1 MAKFIKLEDWSWLN
15 IDKVEQMFAEMSM
28 WQDEKMTYAESKIYA
43 ITEGGTHFTILD
55 ITSAGVV
62 LEGEK
67 WMASEDLEVKAN
79 LELAGIVEWLAT
91 IAANP
96 KKTVAKVPG
105 DMRMN
110 LIIAMNAIV
119 NNTTAEEA
127 EECE

>member
-28 WQDEKMTYAESKIYA
+28 WQDEKMTYAESKIHA

-62 LEGEK
+62 PEGEK
-67 WMASEDLEVKAN
+67 WMVPDDLELKAN

-96 KKTVAKVPG
+96 EKTVAKVPG

-119 NNTTAEEA
+119 NNTTAEGA
-127 EECE
+127 EKCE

>member
-28 WQDEKMTYAESKIYA
+28 WQDGKMTYAKSEIHA

-62 LEGEK
+62 PEGEK
-67 WMASEDLEVKAN
+67 WMVSDGLEVKAN

-96 KKTVAKVPG
+96 EKTVAKVPG
-105 DMRMN
+105 DMRMD
-110 LIIAMNAIV
+110 LIAAMNAIV
-119 NNTTAEEA
+119 NNTQAEEA
-127 EECE
+127 EKCE

>member
-15 IDKVEQMFAEMSM
+15 IDKVEQMFAEMST
-28 WQDEKMTYAESKIYA
+28 WQDGKMTYAESKIHA
-43 ITEGGTHFTILD
+43 ITEGGTNFKILD

-62 LEGEK
+62 PEGEK
-67 WMASEDLEVKAN
+67 WMVSEGLEVKAN
-79 LELAGIVEWLAT
+79 LELNGIVEWLAT

-119 NNTTAEEA
+119 NNTTAEGAKE
-127 EECE
+127 

>member
-1 MAKFIKLEDWSWLN
+1 MAKFIKLEDWRWLN

-28 WQDEKMTYAESKIYA
+28 WQDGKMTYAESKIHA

-62 LEGEK
+62 PEGEK
-67 WMASEDLEVKAN
+67 WMVSDGLEVKAN

-96 KKTVAKVPG
+96 EKTVAKVPG
-105 DMRMN
+105 DMRMD
-110 LIIAMNAIV
+110 LIVAMNAIV
-119 NNTTAEEA
+119 NNTTAEGAKE
-127 EECE
+127 

>member
-28 WQDEKMTYAESKIYA
+28 WQDGKMTYAKSEIHA

-62 LEGEK
+62 PEGEK
-67 WMASEDLEVKAN
+67 WMVSDGLEVKAN

-91 IAANP
+91 FVATP
-96 KKTVAKVPG
+96 EQTTAKVPG
-105 DMRMN
+105 DMRMD
-110 LIIAMNAIV
+110 LIVAMNAIV
-119 NNTTAEEA
+119 NNTQAEEA

>member
-15 IDKVEQMFAEMSM
+15 IDKVEQMFAEMSW
-28 WQDEKMTYAESKIYA
+28 WQDGKMTYAKSEIHA
-43 ITEGGTHFTILD
+43 ITEGGTDFTIID
-55 ITSAGVV
+55 ITSEGIVP
-62 LEGEK
+62 EGEK
-67 WMASEDLEVKAN
+67 WMFSDGLEVKAN

-110 LIIAMNAIV
+110 LIIAMNAFV
-119 NNTTAEEA
+119 NNTQAEGA

>member
-28 WQDEKMTYAESKIYA
+28 WQDGKMTYAKSEIHA

-62 LEGEK
+62 PEGEK
-67 WMASEDLEVKAN
+67 WMVSDGLEVKAN

-91 IAANP
+91 FAATP
-96 KKTVAKVPG
+96 EQTVVKVPG
-105 DMRMN
+105 DMRMD
-110 LIIAMNAIV
+110 LIVAMNAIV
-119 NNTTAEEA
+119 NNTTAEGAKE
-127 EECE
+127 

>member
-28 WQDEKMTYAESKIYA
+28 WQDEKMTYAESKIHA

-62 LEGEK
+62 PEGEK
-67 WMASEDLEVKAN
+67 WMVSDDLELKAN

-119 NNTTAEEA
+119 NNTTAEGA
-127 EECE
+127 EKCE

>member
-28 WQDEKMTYAESKIYA
+28 WQDGKMTYAKSEIHA

-62 LEGEK
+62 PEGEK
-67 WMASEDLEVKAN
+67 WMVSDGLEVRAN

-96 KKTVAKVPG
+96 EKTVAKVPG
-105 DMRMN
+105 DMRMD
-110 LIIAMNAIV
+110 LIVAMNAIV
-119 NNTTAEEA
+119 NNTTAEGA
-127 EECE
+127 EKCE

>member
-15 IDKVEQMFAEMSM
+15 IDKIEQMFAEMSM
-28 WQDEKMTYAESKIYA
+28 WQDGKMTYAESKIHA
-43 ITEGGTHFTILD
+43 ITEGGTHFAILD

-62 LEGEK
+62 PEGEK
-67 WMASEDLEVKAN
+67 WMVSDGLEVKAN

-96 KKTVAKVPG
+96 EKTVAKVPG
-105 DMRMN
+105 DMRMD
-110 LIIAMNAIV
+110 LIVAMNAIV
-119 NNTTAEEA
+119 NNTTAEGA

>member
-15 IDKVEQMFAEMSM
+15 IDKVEQMFAEMST
-28 WQDEKMTYAESKIYA
+28 WQDGKMTYAESKIHA
-43 ITEGGTHFTILD
+43 ITEGGTHFKILD

-62 LEGEK
+62 PEGEK
-67 WMASEDLEVKAN
+67 WMFSESLEVRAK

-96 KKTVAKVPG
+96 ENTLAEVPG

-119 NNTTAEEA
+119 NNTTAEGAKE
-127 EECE
+127 

>member
-28 WQDEKMTYAESKIYA
+28 WQDEKMTYAESKIHA

-62 LEGEK
+62 PEGEK
-67 WMASEDLEVKAN
+67 WMVSDDLEIKAN

-96 KKTVAKVPG
+96 KETVAKVTR

-119 NNTTAEEA
+119 NNTTAEGA

>member
-28 WQDEKMTYAESKIYA
+28 WQDGKMTYAKSEIHA

-62 LEGEK
+62 PEGEK
-67 WMASEDLEVKAN
+67 WMVSEDLEVKAN

-96 KKTVAKVPG
+96 EKTAAKVPG
-105 DMRMN
+105 EMRMD

-119 NNTTAEEA
+119 NHTTAEGA
-127 EECE
+127 EKCE

>member
-28 WQDEKMTYAESKIYA
+28 WQDGKMTYAKSEIHA

-62 LEGEK
+62 PEGEK
-67 WMASEDLEVKAN
+67 WMVSDGLEVKAN

-91 IAANP
+91 FAATP
-96 KKTVAKVPG
+96 EQTTAKVPG
-105 DMRMN
+105 DMRMD
-110 LIIAMNAIV
+110 LIVAMNAIV
-119 NNTTAEEA
+119 NNTQAEEA

>member
-1 MAKFIKLEDWSWLN
+1 MAKFIKLEDCSWLN

-28 WQDEKMTYAESKIYA
+28 WSDGKMTYAKSEIQA
-43 ITEGGTHFTILD
+43 ITEGGTYYTILD

-62 LEGEK
+62 PEGEK
-67 WMASEDLEVKAN
+67 WMLSEDLEAKAN

-91 IAANP
+91 IASNP
-96 KKTVAKVPG
+96 ENTVAKVPG

-119 NNTTAEEA
+119 NNTTAEGA

>member
-15 IDKVEQMFAEMSM
+15 IDKVEQMFAEMSW
-28 WQDEKMTYAESKIYA
+28 WQDGKMTYAKSEIHA
-43 ITEGGTHFTILD
+43 ITEGGTDYTILE
-55 ITSAGVV
+55 ITSDGVV
-62 LEGEK
+62 PEGEK
-67 WMASEDLEVKAN
+67 WMFSEGLEVKAK

-91 IAANP
+91 IAANSDN
-96 KKTVAKVPG
+96 TVAKVPV

-127 EECE
+127 EKCE

>member
-1 MAKFIKLEDWSWLN
+1 MGKFIKLEDLNWLN
-15 IDKVEQMFAEMSM
+15 IDKVEQMFAEINI
-28 WQDEKMTYAESKIYA
+28 WQDGKMTYAKSKIHA
-43 ITEGGTHFTILD
+43 ITEGGTHYTILD

-62 LEGEK
+62 PEGEK
-67 WMASEDLEVKAN
+67 WMVSESLEVKAK

-91 IAANP
+91 ISANP

-119 NNTTAEEA
+119 NNTTAEGA
-127 EECE
+127 KECE

>member
-15 IDKVEQMFAEMSM
+15 IDKVEQMFDEISM
-28 WQDEKMTYAESKIYA
+28 WQDGKMTYAKSKIHA
-43 ITEGGTHFTILD
+43 ITEGGTHYTILD

-62 LEGEK
+62 PEGEK
-67 WMASEDLEVKAN
+67 WMFSESLEVKAK

-96 KKTVAKVPG
+96 ENTVAKVPG

-119 NNTTAEEA
+119 NNTTAEGA
-127 EECE
+127 EKCE

>member
-1 MAKFIKLEDWSWLN
+1 MAKFIKLEDLSWLN

-28 WQDEKMTYAESKIYA
+28 WQYGKMTHAKSEIHA
-43 ITEGGTHFTILD
+43 ITEGGTDFTILD
-55 ITSAGVV
+55 ITSEGVV
-62 LEGEK
+62 PEGEK

-96 KKTVAKVPG
+96 ENTVAKVPG

>member
-28 WQDEKMTYAESKIYA
+28 WQDGKMTYAKSEIHA

-62 LEGEK
+62 PEGEK
-67 WMASEDLEVKAN
+67 WMGSDGLEVKAN

-91 IAANP
+91 FAATP
-96 KKTVAKVPG
+96 EQTVVKVPG
-105 DMRMN
+105 DMRMD
-110 LIIAMNAIV
+110 LIVAMNAIV
-119 NNTTAEEA
+119 NNTTAEGAKE
-127 EECE
+127 

>member
-15 IDKVEQMFAEMSM
+15 IDKVEQLFTEMSM
-28 WQDEKMTYAESKIYA
+28 WQDGKMTYAESKIHA

-62 LEGEK
+62 PEGEK
-67 WMASEDLEVKAN
+67 WMVSDGLEVKAN

-96 KKTVAKVPG
+96 EKTVAKVPG
-105 DMRMN
+105 DMRMD
-110 LIIAMNAIV
+110 LIVAMNAIV
-119 NNTTAEEA
+119 NNTTAEGA
-127 EECE
+127 EKCE